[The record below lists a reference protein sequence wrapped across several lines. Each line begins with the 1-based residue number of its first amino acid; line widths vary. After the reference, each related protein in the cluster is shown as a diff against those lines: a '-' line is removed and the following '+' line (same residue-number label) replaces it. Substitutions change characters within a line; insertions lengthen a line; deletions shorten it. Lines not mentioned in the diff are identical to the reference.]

1 MQEAEPTG
9 KGAGVSGCVW
19 LHACVCVWML
29 VWATVRVSLY
39 VCGFN
44 VPTPY

>member
-19 LHACVCVWML
+19 LHACVCVYAC
-29 VWATVRVSLY
+29 VGDRACES
-39 VCGFN
+39 VCVCVFN